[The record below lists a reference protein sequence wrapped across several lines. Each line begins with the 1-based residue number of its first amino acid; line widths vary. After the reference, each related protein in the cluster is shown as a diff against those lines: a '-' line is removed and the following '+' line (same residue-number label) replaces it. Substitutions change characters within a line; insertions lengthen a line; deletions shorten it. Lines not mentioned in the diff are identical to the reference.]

1 MNAVGLIIYTV
12 SDVEKAKDFYRTLLG
27 VDPYVESKPYT
38 GFKTGEVEIGLV
50 PPTPK
55 GPPPGGLAYV
65 TVADIN
71 AALESLLAAGAQKA
85 QDVKDVGYG
94 MLVASVKDLDGTAIG
109 LRQFPAK

>member
-12 SDVEKAKDFYRTLLG
+12 TDVEKAKNFYRTLLG
-27 VDPYVESKPYT
+27 VDPYVDGKPYT
-38 GFKTGEVEIGLV
+38 GFKIGEMEIGLV
-50 PPTPK
+50 SQAPGNAPPA
-55 GPPPGGLAYV
+55 GLAYV

-71 AALESLLAAGAQKA
+71 AALESLLEAGAQKV

-94 MLVASVKDLDGTAIG
+94 MLVASVKDLDGTSIG